1 MVLRGSAWQSSLL
14 TEAITRRHSV
24 ALRSG
29 VGGGAAAEA
38 AGVEVMAT
46 AAAAAA
52 EAAAAEAWRPSRRHS
67 EAPHS
72 NDPRGNHH

>member
-29 VGGGAAAEA
+29 VGGGGGRGGRGGGDGDGGGGGGGRGGGGG
-38 AGVEVMAT
+38 GVEAIE
-46 AAAAAA
+46 
-52 EAAAAEAWRPSRRHS
+52 EAL
-67 EAPHS
+67 
-72 NDPRGNHH
+72 RGSSQQ

>member
-29 VGGGAAAEA
+29 VGGGGGRGGRGGGDGDGGGGGG
-38 AGVEVMAT
+38 GVEAIE
-46 AAAAAA
+46 
-52 EAAAAEAWRPSRRHS
+52 EAL
-67 EAPHS
+67 
-72 NDPRGNHH
+72 RGSSQQ